1 MVRVAALPVG
11 KNHHTGPLLADDAR
25 DLQPVLPS
33 VLYASV
39 GDIERVTP
47 GGLQDLG
54 RGFGFGFEP
63 GGVGF
68 RFERGPDRDGCSR
81 WGDDY
86 RPYAPYRFAPSPWRW

>member
-1 MVRVAALPVG
+1 MFLFKVFFTFVAIVF
-11 KNHHTGPLLADDAR
+11 LAAAGAAQNAPKFVFGVAD
-25 DLQPVLPS
+25 
-33 VLYASV
+33 
-39 GDIERVTP
+39 TK
-47 GGLQDLG
+47 G
-54 RGFGFGFEP
+54 RSLAPTNVYSKEAGFGFEP